1 MLASLLLL
9 ALAADAPLTLGKGP
23 YIADLDLDRVEL
35 RWEQPFGAGTVV
47 VDTGGH
53 WAATP
58 FVERDGNLARA
69 RLEGLSPDRLY
80 RYRVQ
85 LDGKHTAEQTFKT
98 FPLPGEPVSFVVFGD
113 TRTNHDIHARIAKRI
128 AAENPD
134 FVLHTGDLV
143 SNGAR
148 LEDWSMFFEAERP
161 LLAEA
166 PIFSAVGNHEVRG
179 VLNSSWWD
187 RWYPHN
193 RYYAKRAGVVLALF
207 VDSTQSYSPGSRQHT
222 WLKQK
227 LSDARRDIE
236 SGIPLWIIVMHH
248 HPAWSSGHHGSTT
261 AIQRELTPLYEAYG
275 VHAVMQGHDHLFE
288 RLEHA
293 GVTYYVTGGGGA
305 PLYESTGIPQTQ
317 ARAKAHHYVKVS
329 ADADS
334 MRITA
339 VDLDGN
345 ILDKKT
351 FDRNTHPIKGSAFP
365 IPPPSTMLGTAGSGL
380 VVLMA
385 GISAWLASGKLVS

>member
-1 MLASLLLL
+1 MLAHVLLL
-9 ALAADAPLTLGKGP
+9 APLLLNKGP
-23 YIADLDLDRVEL
+23 YIADLDKDRVEL
-35 RWEQPFGAGTVV
+35 RWEQPRGAGTVV

-58 FVERDGNLARA
+58 FVERDGDLARA
-69 RLEGLSPDRLY
+69 RLEGLTPDKLY

-85 LDGKHTAEQTFKT
+85 LDGSFTQEQTFKT

-128 AAENPD
+128 AGENPD

-148 LEDWSMFFEAERP
+148 LEDWSMFFEAEHP

-166 PIFSAVGNHEVRG
+166 PLFPAVGNHEVRG

-207 VDSTQSYSPGSRQHT
+207 VDSTQSYSPGSRQHA
-222 WLKQK
+222 WLQQK

-236 SGIPLWIIVMHH
+236 NGTPLWIIVLHH

-261 AIQRELTPLYEAYG
+261 AVQRELGPLYEAYG
-275 VHAVMQGHDHLFE
+275 VHAVMQGHDHIFE
-288 RLEHA
+288 RLEHEN
-293 GVTYYVTGGGGA
+293 VTYYVTGGGGA
-305 PLYESTGIPQTQ
+305 PLYESTGLPQTK
-317 ARAKAHHYVKVS
+317 ARAKAHHYLKVT
-329 ADADS
+329 ADAES
-334 MRITA
+334 MRVTA

-351 FDRNTHPIKGSAFP
+351 FDRAKNATQGKAFP
-365 IPPPSTMLGTAGSGL
+365 VPAPSSLPGNAASGL
-380 VVLMA
+380 VLLLA
-385 GISAWLASGKLVS
+385 GIGAWLASGRLVS